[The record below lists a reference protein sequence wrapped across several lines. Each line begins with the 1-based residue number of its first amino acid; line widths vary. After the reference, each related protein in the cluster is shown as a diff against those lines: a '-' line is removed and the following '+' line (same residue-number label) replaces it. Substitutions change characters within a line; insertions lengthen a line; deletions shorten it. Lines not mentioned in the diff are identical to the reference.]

1 MPLLQ
6 LEIEGQRRAHH
17 GFTGQLT
24 QDEIGGLLPHPL
36 IGDADRGE
44 GRIAGPRHVQIVETG
59 DGELARH
66 VQVAALAFEQ
76 HPGRQLVIDA
86 DQRIQ
91 FGPAQQEL
99 PQHGRPRAEAGSLRG
114 VDDGVGER

>member
-6 LEIEGQRRAHH
+6 LEIEGQRRAHD

-44 GRIAGPRHVQIVETG
+44 SRIAGTRHVQIVETG

-66 VQVAALAFEQ
+66 VQMAALAFEQ
-76 HPGRQLVIDA
+76 HPGRQLVVDA

-99 PQHGRPRAEAGSLRG
+99 PQHGRPVLKLGRSEVLMMAS
-114 VDDGVGER
+114 GER